1 VKFGPA
7 TLVINY
13 TYQYKDHLGNIR
25 LNYGKDPETNVLRV
39 LEENHYYPF
48 GLKHQNYNTGRR
60 QLGKKEEIL
69 AGNLTLM
76 PAFVLPTEDKPMAY
90 KYKYNGKELQDELG
104 LNMYDYGARNYDP
117 AIGRWM
123 NIDPLAE
130 VDRRWTPYRYAY
142 NNPLLFIDPDG
153 MLETDFGVNNKGEVK
168 QIGPTDS
175 KPDRLFKLNS
185 NDSVDKSV
193 APITVNDKEIL
204 PQLAEKNPDLVQKH
218 HADKKEVLKGSSA
231 TTKSTAESLKVFKFM
246 SENTNVEWA
255 LQGNNTKSGINWI
268 IGTLH
273 SNDQAPTFYHMK
285 GFERNSL
292 AFHYHAHTDLSWDD
306 FKPSGNDINSYRRT
320 LEVSPDAQ
328 FFIYMPKLSKDNYN
342 KVKPKDYKSINYE
355 PSKMYPVNKSN
366 INKF

>member
-1 VKFGPA
+1 
-7 TLVINY
+7 
-13 TYQYKDHLGNIR
+13 
-25 LNYGKDPETNVLRV
+25 